1 MAIIQKILFPVDF
14 SPACVA
20 AAPFTNRLE
29 GTFGAARTASKANL
43 SAEPRQL
50 VAESNP
56 SATRD
61 YFEEILLNLFRRF
74 LAGKP

>member
-1 MAIIQKILFPVDF
+1 MMDPE
-14 SPACVA
+14 PAWRSYCFFWRVA
-20 AAPFTNRLE
+20 NRLE